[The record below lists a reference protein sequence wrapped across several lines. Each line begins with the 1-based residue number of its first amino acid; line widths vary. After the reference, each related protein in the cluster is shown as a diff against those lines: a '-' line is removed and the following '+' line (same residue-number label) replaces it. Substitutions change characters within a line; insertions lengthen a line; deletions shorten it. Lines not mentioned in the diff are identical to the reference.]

1 MKRGCGGGR
10 AAEFA
15 AELADEICE
24 RIGAEVRAAREG
36 AGMPQAELGRR
47 VGLSRPSVANLEAG
61 RQDITAARLA
71 MVARVLSLDLNLTG
85 LVSAGELARIG
96 EATRG

>member
-1 MKRGCGGGR
+1 MKRGSGGGR

-15 AELADEICE
+15 AEAVDEICE
-24 RIGAEVRAAREG
+24 RLGELIRAARED
-36 AGMPQAELGRR
+36 AGISQAELGRR

-71 MVARVLSLDLNLTG
+71 MIARVISLDLDLAG
-85 LVSAGELARIG
+85 LVSAGEMARIG
-96 EATRG
+96 EAT

>member
-1 MKRGCGGGR
+1 MKRGSGR

-15 AELADEICE
+15 AELVDEICE
-24 RIGAEVRAAREG
+24 RLGEEIRAARENV
-36 AGMPQAELGRR
+36 GMSQAELGLR

-71 MVARVLSLDLNLTG
+71 MIARVLGLDLNLAG
-85 LVSAGELARIG
+85 LVSAGELARAL
-96 EATRG
+96 EAHRG

>member
-1 MKRGCGGGR
+1 MKRGSEDSR

-24 RIGAEVRAAREG
+24 RLGAEVRMAREG

-71 MVARVLSLDLNLTG
+71 MIARVLHLDLNLG
-85 LVSAGELARIG
+85 GMVSAGELARIE
-96 EATRG
+96 EALV